1 MAVKDRPKTTKRV
14 NKPAAGMRALRDEL
28 DRLGAVA
35 RSVEALAIRQAEGS
49 RGTTLL
55 DLATES
61 GIPEEALVEF
71 AHTAG
76 SLLQGRPLS
85 AQAAR
90 RAATLVAAGQ
100 VWQSELGPLL
110 SSAQVSDLLGGVSRQ
125 RVNELLRA
133 KRLIGLH
140 DRSGRL
146 RFPAFKFRDGR
157 PLDPIVSAYWTLVDE
172 GLLDEWSAA
181 SWCVAQDEALR
192 GRSPAEW
199 AHEGLDAVRLA
210 EVAHQD
216 AARLAR

>member
-1 MAVKDRPKTTKRV
+1 MAVKDHPKATRRV
-14 NKPAAGMRALRDEL
+14 DEPTAGMRALRDEL
-28 DRLGAVA
+28 DRLDEAA
-35 RSVEALAIRQAEGS
+35 KSVEALAISQAEGS
-49 RGTTLL
+49 RGTTLR

-85 AQAAR
+85 AQAVR
-90 RAATLVAAGQ
+90 RAATLVVAGQ

-157 PLDPIVSAYWTLVDE
+157 PLGPIVNAYWTLLDE
-172 GLLDEWSAA
+172 GSLDEWSAA
-181 SWCVAQDEALR
+181 SWCVSRDDALR
-192 GRSPAEW
+192 GRSPAQW
-199 AHEGLDAVRLA
+199 AHEGLDSSRLA
-210 EVAHQD
+210 EVARQD
-216 AARLAR
+216 AGRLAR